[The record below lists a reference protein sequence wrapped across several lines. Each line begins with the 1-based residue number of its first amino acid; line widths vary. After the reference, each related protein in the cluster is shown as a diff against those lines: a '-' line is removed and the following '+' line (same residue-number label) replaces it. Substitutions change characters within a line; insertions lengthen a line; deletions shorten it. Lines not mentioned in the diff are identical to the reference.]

1 MDARHEAGHDVLI
14 LSAYQGVF
22 EVVTAKKRKTYEDL
36 RSRRWIGV
44 DTLRAWGHRSR
55 LKEMG
60 FGAEDYTGKPVI
72 GIINTWSDMNTCH
85 SHFPERVEEIKRGV
99 WQAGGFPVELPAM
112 SLGEQ
117 FVKPTT
123 MLYRNFLAMEV
134 EELLRCHPIDG
145 AVLMGG
151 CDKTTPATASWGPC
165 LMKYPLL
172 SILPGRADAAR
183 QFPRPDARLSAP
195 ISGNTG
201 PSTAPAPWAPGVLE

>member
-1 MDARHEAGHDVLI
+1 M
-14 LSAYQGVF
+14 
-22 EVVTAKKRKTYEDL
+22 TAKKRKTYEDL

-99 WQAGGFPVELPAM
+99 WQAGGFPVEFPAM

-134 EELLRCHPIDG
+134 EELC
-145 AVLMGG
+145 A
-151 CDKTTPATASWGPC
+151 AT
-165 LMKYPLL
+165 
-172 SILPGRADAAR
+172 R
-183 QFPRPDARLSAP
+183 
-195 ISGNTG
+195 
-201 PSTAPAPWAPGVLE
+201 STARC